1 MSIVFIIGIG
11 NVCSYKARETEKTA
25 NVEKMLKLSR
35 SANLRL
41 VQLPAARLSGN
52 GAKLLTQRGFFTVT
66 RLWQSNGKKPLSRV
80 PVGGTPIKDNGK
92 VREGSIE
99 FSTGKA
105 IALFLAVGGALSYF
119 FNREKRRLETQ
130 KEAEANRGYGK
141 PSLGGPFHLEDM
153 YGNEFTEK
161 NLLGKFSI
169 IYFGFSNCP
178 DICPDELDKLGLW
191 LNTLSSKYGIT
202 LQPLFITCDPAR
214 DSPAVLKEYL
224 SDFHPSILGLTGT
237 FDEVKNACK
246 KYRVYFST
254 PPNVKPGQDYLVD
267 HSIFFYLMDPE
278 GQFVDA
284 LGRNYDEKTGVD
296 KIVEHVKSYV
306 PAEQRAKQKEAW
318 YSFLFK

>member
-1 MSIVFIIGIG
+1 
-11 NVCSYKARETEKTA
+11 
-25 NVEKMLKLSR
+25 MLKLSR
-35 SANLRL
+35 GIDQRL
-41 VQLPAARLSGN
+41 LQCGAIRHVRAASVGRSCS
-52 GAKLLTQRGFFTVT
+52 KLLTQRGFST
-66 RLWQSNGKKPLSRV
+66 RTGLWQTNDKKPLSRI
-80 PVGGTPIKDNGK
+80 PVGGTPISKDH
-92 VREGSIE
+92 RTASEGSIE

-105 IALFLAVGGALSYF
+105 IALFLAVGGAVSYF
-119 FNREKRRLETQ
+119 FNREKRRIETQ

-153 YGNEFTEK
+153 NGNEFTEK
-161 NLLGKFSI
+161 DLLGKFSI
-169 IYFGFSNCP
+169 LYFGFSNCP
-178 DICPDELDKLGLW
+178 DICPDELDQLGVW
-191 LNTLSSKYGIT
+191 LNDLSSKHGIS
-202 LQPLFITCDPAR
+202 LQPLFVTCDPAR

-296 KIVEHVKSYV
+296 KIVQHVKSYV
-306 PAEQRAKQKEAW
+306 PADQRAKQKEAW